1 MKLLVTFVFI
11 ILFVWINNFKSYQTT
26 SCEINMTKSELLDG
40 KLTFN
45 CDYLKNQELVSFK
58 IKVPKKPTVIV
69 YGDSLYNEAR
79 TYVKNINKGN
89 IITFFDIETQSKTDN
104 KDKFSI
110 VVTIV
115 D

>member
-40 KLTFN
+40 KLSFN
-45 CDYLKNQELVSFK
+45 CKYYKDQQLVSFK
-58 IKVPKKPTVIV
+58 IKAPKKPTVIV

-79 TYVKNINKGN
+79 TYVKNIKKGN
-89 IITFFDIETQSKTDN
+89 IITFFDIETKSKADN

>member
-26 SCEINMTKSELLDG
+26 SCEVNMTKSELLDG

-45 CDYLKNQELVSFK
+45 CDYYKDQQLVSFK

-79 TYVKNINKGN
+79 TYVKSLKKGE
-89 IITFFDIETQSKTDN
+89 IITIFDIETKNQTNTEKQLSV
-104 KDKFSI
+104 I
-110 VVTIV
+110 ITIS